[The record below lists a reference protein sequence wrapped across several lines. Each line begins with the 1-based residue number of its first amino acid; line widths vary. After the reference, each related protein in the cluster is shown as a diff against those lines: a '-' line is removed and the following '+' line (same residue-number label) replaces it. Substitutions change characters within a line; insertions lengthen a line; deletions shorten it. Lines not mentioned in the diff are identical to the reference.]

1 MASGVWRRRQDQL
14 CITGVTSRNRPPWA
28 TRRPPSRMGADP
40 TRTQPLASSRLQL
53 PHFLVL
59 GTQKGGTTSLH
70 RLLGQH
76 PQVFLPPGKEL
87 HYFTLHDQEPLD
99 WYAGHYKDAKPGE
112 QRGDVTPYYLFHP
125 RAPQRIRT
133 VLPEARLIVL
143 LRDPVERTLSHYYHA
158 KRHGFETLDLVAAL
172 ASEATR
178 LEGAD
183 RRLRERGSRDFS
195 HQKHSYLSRS
205 RYDVQ
210 LSRYEQNF
218 PPDQLLVLRSED
230 LFQNT
235 EALWPRIQSFLH
247 LDIHP
252 LPVPLEQA
260 NAGRGE
266 ADAVGLAVRESLR
279 QTLQPTNAAV
289 RARYGFG
296 WDW

>member
-1 MASGVWRRRQDQL
+1 MAYG
-14 CITGVTSRNRPPWA
+14 
-28 TRRPPSRMGADP
+28 
-40 TRTQPLASSRLQL
+40 RLLL

-76 PQVFLPPGKEL
+76 PQVFLPPAKEL

-99 WYAGHYKDAKPGE
+99 WYAEHFRGAGPGL

-125 RAPQRIRT
+125 RAPQRIRA

-143 LRDPVERTLSHYYHA
+143 LRDPVERALSHYYHA
-158 KRHGFETLDLVAAL
+158 QRHGFETLELPAAL
-172 ASEATR
+172 AAEAAR

-183 RRLRERGSRDFS
+183 QRLRDPGSRDFS

-205 RYDVQ
+205 LYALQ
-210 LSRYEQNF
+210 LNRYEAAF
-218 PPDQLLVLRSED
+218 PGEQLLVLRSED
-230 LFQNT
+230 LFRNT
-235 EALWPRIQSFLH
+235 EAVWQRIQSFLQ
-247 LDIHP
+247 LDLLP
-252 LPVPLEQA
+252 LPIPLEQA

-266 ADAVGLAVRESLR
+266 AATVSLAVREALR
-279 QTLQPTNAAV
+279 QALWPTNAAV
-289 RARYGFG
+289 RAHYGFG

>member
-1 MASGVWRRRQDQL
+1 
-14 CITGVTSRNRPPWA
+14 
-28 TRRPPSRMGADP
+28 
-40 TRTQPLASSRLQL
+40 LAHGRLQL

-99 WYAGHYKDAKPGE
+99 WYAEHFQGARPGE

-133 VLPEARLIVL
+133 VLPGARLIVL

-158 KRHGFETLDLVAAL
+158 RRHGFETLELPAAL
-172 ASEATR
+172 AAEATR

-183 RRLRERGSRDFS
+183 RRLREPGSRDFS

-205 RYDVQ
+205 RYELQ
-210 LSRYEQNF
+210 LNRYEACF
-218 PPDQLLVLRSED
+218 PPEQLLVLRSED
-230 LFQNT
+230 LFENT
-235 EALWPRIQSFLH
+235 EAVWQGIQSFLQ
-247 LDIHP
+247 LDIHA

-266 ADAVGLAVRESLR
+266 AETVSLAVREALR
-279 QTLQPTNAAV
+279 QTLRPTNAAV